1 MSEVDEPASERP
13 AGAPAQETEP
23 SGRRETEPNRP
34 DEPLRELDR
43 ARTQFAANLS
53 REVRTPLILLLGPLQ
68 DILDSPASA
77 LAPASRKVLE
87 VTRRNALRLLKL
99 LDTLPAL
106 SGMEAGQTDAGRG
119 TADLAAF
126 VAEVAGHFRA
136 VCDEAG
142 LRLIV
147 DCPPLSETV
156 SFDYHVWEA
165 VVLNLVANA
174 FKSTIEGSIEV
185 RLRAQDGH
193 VQLIV
198 SDTGA
203 GIPQGE
209 AQYLF
214 DHFDRAAP
222 AGASDRTTFGLAFV
236 RDLVRRQS
244 GSIDVQSA
252 PGGGTSFTVL
262 LPLGARDSAP
272 HTGRDGRVESG
283 AVSTE
288 RYGRDVRTG
297 PSTGRPAAGGP
308 AVAHAPA
315 TRGHVVIAEDHAET
329 REYLKHVLEA
339 AGFAVDALADG
350 TAALAICQ
358 ARAPDALVSDVLM
371 PGLDG
376 FQLIERLRADERTAV
391 IPVLLLSA
399 RGGEDSRIEGIA
411 SGADDYLV
419 KPLSGRELVARVDG
433 AVRLALL
440 RRETARREQD
450 RFRELSGRLV
460 EVQEAER
467 RQLSAEL
474 HDRTSPQL
482 AAIHI
487 NLEMLNNLLSAR
499 ETEDVRALLDD
510 TAGLIADTT
519 LGIRE
524 ISSNLRPTVLD
535 DGGLLPALAAYA
547 QQFTQ
552 RTGVVVRL
560 HTQDATGTLTP
571 AMQSSLFRI
580 VQEALTNCA
589 KHARAKSVT
598 IRLSTDSSH
607 LVALTIADD
616 GVGFDVERQSTPGLG
631 LLTMR
636 ERAEFLGGT
645 FSLESKP
652 GQGTRIQVLV

>member
-1 MSEVDEPASERP
+1 MTHTSIMICQFPMMEE
-13 AGAPAQETEP
+13 
-23 SGRRETEPNRP
+23 
-34 DEPLRELDR
+34 DEPLVDLDR
-43 ARTQFAANLS
+43 AGTQFVANSS
-53 REVRTPLILLLGPLQ
+53 RELRTPLILLLGPLQ
-68 DILDSPASA
+68 DILDSPAST
-77 LAPASRKVLE
+77 LAPSSRNVLD
-87 VTRRNALRLLKL
+87 VARRNALRLLKL
-99 LDTLPAL
+99 LDTLPGFSRSE
-106 SGMEAGQTDAGRG
+106 SGRTGVAREA
-119 TADLAAF
+119 ADLAAF
-126 VAEVAGHFRA
+126 TAELTGNFRT

-147 DCPPLSETV
+147 DCPPLSQTV
-156 SFDYHVWEA
+156 SLDRDVWETI
-165 VVLNLVANA
+165 VLNLVANA

-185 RLRAQDGH
+185 RLRAQDGN
-193 VQLIV
+193 VQLSV

-203 GIPQGE
+203 GMPQSE
-209 AQYLF
+209 TQYVF
-214 DHFDRAAP
+214 DHFDRAARAP
-222 AGASDRTTFGLAFV
+222 NGPSDRLGFGLAFV
-236 RDLVRRQS
+236 RELVHLQN

-252 PGGGTSFTVL
+252 PGRGTSFTVL
-262 LPLGARDSAP
+262 LPLVAHDPAAR
-272 HTGRDGRVESG
+272 TGGEGRSESRPASTAKYGG
-283 AVSTE
+283 AVGTE
-288 RYGRDVRTG
+288 PSPTLPKAGR
-297 PSTGRPAAGGP
+297 P
-308 AVAHAPA
+308 AVAHSPA
-315 TRGHVVIAEDHAET
+315 RAADSPPRGYVVIAEDHDET
-329 REYLKHVLEA
+329 REYLTHVLEA
-339 AGFAVDALADG
+339 AGFVVDATADG
-350 TAALAICQ
+350 TEALAICQ

-371 PGLDG
+371 PGLNG
-376 FQLIERLRADERTAV
+376 IQLIERLRADERTAV

-411 SGADDYLV
+411 AGADDYLV

-433 AVRLALL
+433 AARLARL
-440 RRETARREQD
+440 RRETARREQE

-487 NLEMLNNLLSAR
+487 NLQMLNNLLSAC

-535 DGGLLPALAAYA
+535 DGGLPPALAAYA

-560 HTQDATGTLTP
+560 HTQNATGALTP
-571 AMQSSLFRI
+571 AMRSNLFRI

-589 KHARAKSVT
+589 KHAKARSVT

-607 LVALTIADD
+607 LLALTIADD
-616 GVGFDVERQSTPGLG
+616 GVGFDVERHGAPGLG
-631 LLTMR
+631 LVTMR

>member
-1 MSEVDEPASERP
+1 MNCEFQIMEEDEPP
-13 AGAPAQETEP
+13 A
-23 SGRRETEPNRP
+23 
-34 DEPLRELDR
+34 DPLTVLDR
-43 ARTQFAANLS
+43 ARTQFVANSS
-53 REVRTPLILLLGPLQ
+53 REFRTPLILLLGPLQ
-68 DILDSPASA
+68 DILDSPAST
-77 LAPASRKVLE
+77 LAPSSRSVLE
-87 VTRRNALRLLKL
+87 IARRNALRLLTL
-99 LDTLPAL
+99 LDTLPAF
-106 SGMEAGQTDAGRG
+106 SRNDGGRTGAAREA
-119 TADLAAF
+119 ADLAAF
-126 VAEVAGHFRA
+126 TAELTGNFRT

-156 SFDYHVWEA
+156 SLDLDVWETI
-165 VVLNLVANA
+165 VLNLLANA

-185 RLRAQDGH
+185 RLRAQHGNVH
-193 VQLIV
+193 LTV

-203 GIPQGE
+203 GMPQSE
-209 AQYLF
+209 TQYVF
-214 DHFDRAAP
+214 DHFDGAARAP
-222 AGASDRTTFGLAFV
+222 DGPSDRPGFGLAFV
-236 RDLVRRQS
+236 RDLVQLQN

-252 PGGGTSFTVL
+252 PGRGTSFTVL
-262 LPLGARDSAP
+262 LPIGPHDSSP
-272 HTGRDGRVESG
+272 RTGGEGRSESRPVSTAKYGG
-283 AVSTE
+283 AVGTE
-288 RYGRDVRTG
+288 PSPPLPKAGR
-297 PSTGRPAAGGP
+297 P
-308 AVAHAPA
+308 AVAHSPA
-315 TRGHVVIAEDHAET
+315 RDADSPPRGYVVIAEDHDET
-329 REYLKHVLEA
+329 REYLTHVLEA
-339 AGFAVDALADG
+339 AGFVVDATADG

-371 PGLDG
+371 PGLNG
-376 FQLIERLRADERTAV
+376 IQLIERLRADERTAV

-411 SGADDYLV
+411 AGADDYLV

-433 AVRLALL
+433 AARLARL
-440 RRETARREQD
+440 RRETARREQE
-450 RFRELSGRLV
+450 RFRKLSGRLV

-487 NLEMLNNLLSAR
+487 NLQMLNNLLGAR

-535 DGGLLPALAAYA
+535 DGGLPPALAAYA

-560 HTQDATGTLTP
+560 HTQNATGTLTP
-571 AMQSSLFRI
+571 AMRSNLFRI

-589 KHARAKSVT
+589 KHAKARSVT
-598 IRLSTDSSH
+598 IRLTTDSSH
-607 LVALTIADD
+607 LLALTIADD
-616 GVGFDVERQSTPGLG
+616 GVGFDVERHGAPGLG
-631 LLTMR
+631 LVTMR